1 MKYLWILGALLLV
14 IIWLF
19 FPAIFNWWA
28 EFAWHIPHE
37 QVKKIADLG
46 PLGDIYG
53 SLNTLISSIAL
64 CAVAFSTWLQVTSLS
79 ETRVANKK
87 QLDFAEMAHNAQ
99 ISETISTLFSSKFY
113 SLLSF
118 KNERLNQIKLHVLI
132 EDKEIQVDG
141 LGALRKIAAIYLVEM
156 NRIGSEIVN
165 YEYKQLLEHFTKKMA
180 ENFSDRVNP
189 IISYYYIYGDLI
201 KLINESEI
209 TLKEKEFYKSIL
221 RNSMLQEEQIV
232 FFWLA
237 AIFKELNKSL
247 ENSEIFNQ
255 FHNQRYV
262 EFALKFHKKS
272 HFKSESWKAV
282 FEVCDS

>member
-1 MKYLWILGALLLV
+1 MKYLWGFGALLLV
-14 IIWLF
+14 VIWLF

-28 EFAWHIPHE
+28 EFAWHIPHDE
-37 QVKKIADLG
+37 LKKVSDLG

-53 SLNTLISSIAL
+53 SLNTLISSVAL
-64 CAVAFSTWLQVTSLS
+64 CAVAFSTWLQVTSLK
-79 ETRVANKK
+79 ETRDANKK

-132 EDKEIQVDG
+132 EGKEVQVDG
-141 LGALRKIAAIYLVEM
+141 LGALRKIAAVFLVEM
-156 NRIGSEIVN
+156 TRAENEIVN
-165 YEYKQLLEHFTKKMA
+165 YEYKQLIRHFTKTMA

-189 IISYYYIYGDLI
+189 IISYFYMYGDLI

-221 RNSMLQEEQIV
+221 RNSMLQEEQIA

-237 AIFKELNKSL
+237 AIFNELNKSL

-262 EFALKFHKKS
+262 GFALKFHKKS
-272 HFKSESWKAV
+272 HFKSKGWKAI
-282 FEVCDS
+282 FEE